1 MLNVGIIGGGVG
13 GLSAGMMLRSI
24 GCKVKIFEKRKK
36 DSAAGVGIQISANGV
51 RALRPFGLEDK
62 ISELADFPLCIDLI
76 NGKTGKKLGTIPL
89 GNEAQKLYG
98 AGFFQFLRKDLISL
112 LRKENLSRG
121 VVILYENKVLDI
133 HQDLNGVRVSTSKG
147 EYDNFDLVVAADGIN
162 SVVRRQVFG
171 NPSANFLKQVAYR
184 TVISAQDLP
193 REFASEKT
201 RLFLGKGKHVVSYPI
216 RKGRLV
222 NLVFCLDYD
231 SYCDENWDQDSN
243 LKEIREK
250 FSDFILLK
258 KVFDTNEVVK
268 KWGLFEHNSINTWHK
283 NRVVLL
289 GDACHP
295 ILPYLAQGATQAIE
309 DAFELSI
316 RIQKSFKNHDLGK
329 ELKNYTKNR
338 APRVEKVRNAS
349 KLNARLFHLKNPIS
363 AFFFH
368 LLLRLVSNMYPKIL
382 LKRFSWI
389 YSGGPA

>member
-13 GLSAGMMLRSI
+13 GLSAGMMLKSI
-24 GCKVKIFEKRKK
+24 GCKVQIFEKRKK

-89 GNEAQKLYG
+89 GSEAQKLYG
-98 AGFFQFLRKDLISL
+98 AGFFQFLRKDLILL

-121 VVILYENKVLDI
+121 VVIWYENKVLDV
-133 HQDLNGVRVSTSKG
+133 HQDHNGVRVTTSEG

-250 FSDFILLK
+250 FSDFSLLK

-316 RIQKSFKNHDLGK
+316 RIQQSFKNHDLGK

-338 APRVEKVRNAS
+338 APRVEKVRKAS
-349 KLNARLFHLKNPIS
+349 RLNARLFHLKNPIT

-368 LLLRLVSNMYPKIL
+368 LLLRLVSNIYPKIL